1 MIRLQYLAL
10 NRLKIKPM
18 VHDSSFRRDR
28 LLNQDYMALH
38 ENAMIQDQYTCPKTW
53 NFIHGYKLR
62 K

>member
-1 MIRLQYLAL
+1 MAL